1 MTKRRHRSTKA
12 ELESIDP
19 EQVRK
24 LAALHATEDEIA
36 AFFGVHKNTIR
47 RHFKDA
53 IRRGREEAKIELR
66 RLQWQKA
73 RSGNVTMLIWLGKQY
88 LGQTDREDITTGGQ
102 VLKLVFKP
110 VERKKSNAGSD

>member
-73 RSGNVTMLIWLGKQY
+73 RSGNVTMLIWLGKQ
-88 LGQTDREDITTGGQ
+88 GGQ